1 MITENSIAT
10 HASHDNVFRE
20 LTLEETEQVSGG
32 NPIGAAV
39 GAVTG
44 AAGYLGTSSTTG
56 DFSWKGFALATG
68 SGALTGGLGPAGSLT
83 AYVAPRVSFFG
94 GAAIGRAD
102 NS

>member
-1 MITENSIAT
+1 MIAENLIAT
-10 HASHDNVFRE
+10 HPAQSTVFRE
-20 LTLEETEQVSGG
+20 LTLEESELVSGG
-32 NPIGAAV
+32 NPVGAVV

-56 DFSWKGFALATG
+56 DFSWGGLAVATG

-83 AYVAPRVSFFG
+83 AYVAPRIAFFG

>member
-1 MITENSIAT
+1 MIAENSIAT
-10 HASHDNVFRE
+10 NTSNAAAFRE
-20 LTLEETEQVSGG
+20 LTFEETERVSGG
-32 NPIGAAV
+32 NPVGAAV

-56 DFSWKGFALATG
+56 DFSWGGLAVATG

-83 AYVAPRVSFFG
+83 AYVAPRIAFFG